1 MASILLGTD
10 NGVFRLDNNEPGLQ
24 QEVGISTASFL
35 ATAEGKVFAL
45 TKENALW
52 VRTNQG
58 NWQLVNPQPV
68 TEEVWSFAADPRDA
82 NLLYIGVSPAMLY
95 RSEDGGKSWT
105 ACESIKK
112 IPGYEKW
119 TFPPPPHIPHVRYI
133 APDPQ
138 VVGGVYIGVEEGGVY
153 RSIDRGQT
161 WESLNN
167 GLYWDVH
174 TVTPAADNRRLYATT
189 GGGFYRSDDGGKN
202 WQNIMNGLDRR
213 YTIPFLMLKELPH
226 RLYTGAAAT
235 PPPGWA
241 RGGANAAIY
250 RSDDGGEHWEKL
262 AGGLPGQFDTPVWAI
277 AQAQAGGIYAATRHE
292 IYGSFD
298 QGDCWQLM
306 ATDLPMVR
314 SLVCI

>member
-1 MASILLGTD
+1 MSNILIGTD
-10 NGVFRLDNNEPGLQ
+10 RGIFRLDNSEPGLQ
-24 QEVGISTASFL
+24 PEIGISTAAFL
-35 ATAEGKVFAL
+35 ATAEEKVFAL

-52 VRTNQG
+52 GRTKQG
-58 NWQLVNPQPV
+58 NWQQVNPQPV
-68 TEEVWSFAADPRDA
+68 TEEVWSFAADPRDG

-95 RSEDGGKSWT
+95 RSEDAGKSWT

-112 IPGYEKW
+112 IPGYEQW

-133 APDPQ
+133 ASDPQ

-153 RSIDRGQT
+153 RSLDQGQT
-161 WESLNN
+161 WQSLND
-167 GLYWDVH
+167 GLYRDVH
-174 TVTPAADNRRLYATT
+174 TVTTADNTQLYATT
-189 GGGFYRSDDGGKN
+189 GGGFYRSNDGGKH

-213 YTIPFLMLKELPH
+213 YTIPFLMLPEEPH

-250 RSDDGGEHWEKL
+250 RSDDGGEKWERL
-262 AGGLPGQFDTPVWAI
+262 AGGLPAQFDTPVWAI
-277 AQAQAGGIYAATRHE
+277 ALAQSGEIYAATRHE
-292 IYGSFD
+292 VYASFD
-298 QGDCWQLM
+298 QGDHWQLM
-306 ATDLPMVR
+306 AKDLPMVR